1 MGLTYADITLYNTD
15 DEALVRHGYMKAEEV
30 RHVAVH
36 ALVDSGAM
44 TLVIS
49 EHLKLQL
56 GLSILRT
63 TETEMANGAIQ
74 ETEIVGPVT
83 IRFKNRA
90 ITCDVFVLPGL
101 SEVLLGVIP
110 IEGMDVIIDP
120 TKGELAL
127 PPDRPYLPL
136 VKIK

>member
-1 MGLTYADITLYNTD
+1 MGLTYADITLHNVE
-15 DEALVRHGYMKAEEV
+15 DEVLFRHGFKKAEEV
-30 RHVAVH
+30 RHVAVR

-56 GLSILRT
+56 GLSVLRT

-74 ETEIVGPVT
+74 ETEIVGPIT

-90 ITCDVFVLPGL
+90 ITCEAFVLPGL

-120 TKGELAL
+120 SKGELAL

-136 VKIK
+136 VKLK

>member
-1 MGLTYADITLYNTD
+1 MGYTYADITLYNTD
-15 DEALVRHGYMKAEEV
+15 DEALVRRGFMKAEEV
-30 RHVAVH
+30 RNIAVR
-36 ALVDSGAM
+36 ALVDSGAA

-56 GLSILRT
+56 GLSVLGT
-63 TETEMANGAIQ
+63 TATELANGEIQ
-74 ETEIVGPVT
+74 ETDIVGPVT

-90 ITCDVFVLPGL
+90 ITCDAFVLSEL

-120 TKGELAL
+120 LKEELVL

-136 VKIK
+136 AKVK

>member
-15 DEALVRHGYMKAEEV
+15 DEAMVRRGFMKTEEV
-30 RHVAVH
+30 RNVAVH

-56 GLSILRT
+56 GLSVLGT
-63 TETEMANGAIQ
+63 APTELANGAIQ
-74 ETEIVGPVT
+74 ETEVVGPVT
-83 IRFKNRA
+83 IRFKNRRSICQA
-90 ITCDVFVLPGL
+90 FVLPGID
-101 SEVLLGVIP
+101 EILLGVIP
-110 IEGMDVIIDP
+110 IEDMDVIIDP
-120 TKGELAL
+120 KKGELAL

-136 VKIK
+136 VKLK